1 MIFSFESFFFTSSM
15 EYSNGHF
22 YSANQYYQEIFGSK
36 VYKISLD
43 AGCTCPNRDG
53 TKGVGGCIF
62 CSASGSGDFVAS
74 RNVSIKEQVA
84 QAKKIVSSKI
94 KAGQKIRYIAYFQNF
109 TSTYGDEDLLVEKFN
124 AALDCEDVCGLS
136 IGTRPDC
143 ISEKMLEKLAAL
155 SEKKYLSVELGFQ
168 SSKAET
174 VKYIRRMYENS
185 VFLDC
190 VKRIKSKAPK
200 IHVVAHLIFGL
211 PGETGEE
218 MMNSVEYAV
227 KAGIDGIKISV
238 LHVLKGTDLAKD
250 YGKGYFRC
258 LEKNEYFSLL
268 GNALEIIPENIVVHR
283 LTGDGAKKILVA
295 PLWTANKR
303 DVLNSMGKFFEE
315 KNIVQGKTSIS

>member
-1 MIFSFESFFFTSSM
+1 MK
-15 EYSNGHF
+15 YSNGHF

-53 TKGVGGCIF
+53 TKGFGGCVF
-62 CSASGSGDFVAS
+62 CSESGSGDFAAD
-74 RNVSIKEQVA
+74 RNMLITEQVL

-109 TSTYGDEDLLVEKFN
+109 TSTYGDEALLLEKFN
-124 AALDCEDVCGLS
+124 AALNCENVCGLS
-136 IGTRPDC
+136 VATRPDC
-143 ISEKMLEKLAAL
+143 ISEKMLENLAEL

-168 SSKAET
+168 SSKMET

-185 VFLDC
+185 IFCEC
-190 VKRIKSKAPK
+190 VRRIKSKAPK
-200 IHVVAHLIFGL
+200 IHVVVHLIFGL
-211 PGETGEE
+211 PGETEKD
-218 MMNSVEYAV
+218 MMNSVQYV
-227 KAGIDGIKISV
+227 VNSGIDGIKISV

-250 YGKGYFRC
+250 YEKGAFCCLGKD
-258 LEKNEYFSLL
+258 EYFSLL
-268 GNALEIIPENIVVHR
+268 GNALAIIPENIVVHR

-303 DVLNSMGKFFEE
+303 DVLNSMGNFFSE
-315 KNIVQGKTSIS
+315 KNIVQGKKYIKTRKT